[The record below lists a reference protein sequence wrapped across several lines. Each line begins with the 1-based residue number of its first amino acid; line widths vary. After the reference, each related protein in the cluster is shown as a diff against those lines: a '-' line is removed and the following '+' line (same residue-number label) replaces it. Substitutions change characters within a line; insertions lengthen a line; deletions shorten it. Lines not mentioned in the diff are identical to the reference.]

1 MHGSSIRCALDIVDK
16 YSQSM
21 SDKDYLDLCNWLML
35 QRRAKNIVDKY
46 SQNMTEQDYRY
57 LSNCLVHQQSS
68 HRKWT
73 LLRPLYYEGV
83 IFVLT
88 RSLFIQ
94 HIISFSIG
102 MIRRCL

>member
-1 MHGSSIRCALDIVDK
+1 MHGSSIRCAMDIVDK

-46 SQNMTEQDYRY
+46 SQNMTDQDYRD
-57 LSNCLVHQQSS
+57 LSNCLMHQHS
-68 HRKWT
+68 HRKRT
-73 LLRPLYYEGV
+73 LLRPIYYEGV

-94 HIISFSIG
+94 HIISFIIG
-102 MIRRCL
+102 IIRRCL